1 MIGSILSYST
11 AQQCPDRV
19 CLVAHGHRWLS
30 WWLSTSLSFQRW
42 ILANVY
48 TYPLVIMVS
57 EMICIEMGR
66 TLKKLRTVMLGD
78 SLQVLM
84 KWQSVKKKGKM

>member
-1 MIGSILSYST
+1 
-11 AQQCPDRV
+11 
-19 CLVAHGHRWLS
+19 
-30 WWLSTSLSFQRW
+30 
-42 ILANVY
+42 
-48 TYPLVIMVS
+48 MVS